1 LPPPQP
7 KQANKYDDKET
18 TNPKGRATTSYFH
31 TSSTIT
37 SMPENGEQQPG
48 GPRTER
54 IYVLYG
60 SQTGNSE
67 QAAREICA
75 ALPTQLGA
83 AVRALQ
89 APGDPPIVCEALG
102 PLPLDDFLEV
112 PQGPARERCAWT
124 RCTIIVTSSYGVGQ
138 APLGCH
144 RFRQL
149 ADAWFDEYGSRE
161 DDAATKTT
169 DDTPLPLTG
178 LSYALCGLGDSKFT
192 TYFENPTRLDAAL
205 TRVGM
210 TRLGPLGQADAS
222 QKVPTQTEV
231 IAAWRDALW
240 APLAAQVVT
249 PPLSNERLPAA
260 QAATSALCARINP
273 DFLPDPTGNHSN
285 GSWPKWLI
293 VLAVALLAVLLALR
307 PWWLS
312 SLTTAL

>member
-1 LPPPQP
+1 
-7 KQANKYDDKET
+7 
-18 TNPKGRATTSYFH
+18 
-31 TSSTIT
+31 
-37 SMPENGEQQPG
+37 MPENGEQQPG

-222 QKVPTQTEV
+222 QKVPTQTDV

-240 APLAAQVVT
+240 APLAAQVVQ
-249 PPLSNERLPAA
+249 PPLSKERLAAA

-273 DFLPDPTGNHSN
+273 DFLPDDPTGNSN
-285 GSWPKWLI
+285 TVSLPK
-293 VLAVALLAVLLALR
+293 LAMALVVALLAVLLALR
-307 PWWLS
+307 PEWLS
-312 SLTTAL
+312 SLTTAFVANS